1 MSFIV
6 NWIIS
11 AIAVGAAVA
20 WVPGISTIGGAY
32 AGPIFTALFLGIVNA
47 CIKPIVNFFSL
58 PITFLTL
65 GLFLFVINAL
75 MLELAGYLSRNITHA
90 GILVE
95 GFIPAL
101 VGSVVISIVSAILSS
116 IF

>member
-6 NWIIS
+6 SWIIS
-11 AIAVGAAVA
+11 AISVAAAIA
-20 WVPGISTIGGAY
+20 WVPGISAVGGAY
-32 AGPIFTALFLGIVNA
+32 AGPIFTALFLGIVN
-47 CIKPIVNFFSL
+47 CLVKPIFNLLSL
-58 PITFLTL
+58 PFTIITF
-65 GLFLFVINAL
+65 GLFLFVVNAL

-90 GILVE
+90 GITVD

-101 VGSVVISIVSAILSS
+101 LGSIVISLVSAVLGS

>member
-1 MSFIV
+1 MHFIV
-6 NWIIS
+6 SWIIT
-11 AIAVGAAVA
+11 AISVAAAIA
-20 WVPGISTIGGAY
+20 WVPGISAVGGAY
-32 AGPIFTALFLGIVNA
+32 AGPIFTALFLGIVDSLV
-47 CIKPIVNFFSL
+47 KPIISFFSL

-75 MLELAGYLSRNITHA
+75 MLMLAGYLSRNITHA
-90 GILVE
+90 GITVD

-101 VGSVVISIVSAILSS
+101 IGSIVISIVSAILGI